1 MISFVRDCLF
11 RLRWL
16 IMSPRARY
24 AYLWQRSNPPQD
36 LYRRY

>member
-1 MISFVRDCLF
+1 MMNFIRDCLF

-16 IMSPRARY
+16 VMSPRARY
-24 AYLWQRSNPPQD
+24 VYLWQRSSPPHQ